1 MGSTLEEATMRT
13 RTLWAATVAAGVMA
27 AGAAQAQRGPGGA
40 TLYEFPNFQ
49 GRAVTITGTTP
60 DLGSWRFND
69 RAQSARFQ
77 WTWRVC
83 EHDGFKGRCQEI
95 RGEVADLTTYGLS
108 GQISSMEPAGFGGG
122 RPPGGGPGP
131 GPGGGWGPPGQRDR
145 GFDGVRTVFYPR
157 PVVRGLDIVAGKFAA
172 DTYCRRQG
180 LGPSLWF
187 DSSER
192 VQQAIGADGE
202 VVGRASVI
210 RDLLCSRY

>member
-1 MGSTLEEATMRT
+1 
-13 RTLWAATVAAGVMA
+13 MA
-27 AGAAQAQRGPGGA
+27 AGAAQAQRGPGAA

-77 WTWRVC
+77 GTWRVC

-157 PVVRGLDIVAGKFAA
+157 PVVRAWTSSPASSRPTTTAA
-172 DTYCRRQG
+172 ARGSARRCG
-180 LGPSLWF
+180 STP
-187 DSSER
+187 
-192 VQQAIGADGE
+192 
-202 VVGRASVI
+202 ASA
-210 RDLLCSRY
+210 CSRRSARTARSSAAPA